1 MNRIIIFGRI
11 DYKNS
16 RSIKF
21 ARSEYTRHAE
31 TKAKNDLIFRPED
44 LFGEDPEAEI
54 EGLTIE
60 FERGIHEATDKTLL
74 NQIGALEVLLQYAI
88 AGRVD
93 FFVIEP
99 GEPPRQET
107 RLVEN
112 DKSASFAYRAGIEA
126 LEDERYADAIAPLT
140 DAIASYKG
148 HAWALDARAS
158 AHLAMSDLAAAERD
172 FEAAK
177 QAYPALPNPHLGLAK
192 IAHSRNQRAETIA
205 NCDAAMRSS
214 IPHQPGYWI
223 SALYKASVLLDA
235 LERGDFDDD
244 EARRSTLVSAKTLLD
259 RYDAKLRQL
268 GSKRADLYPD
278 PAELERLRERLDEVG
293 AMEAA

>member
-11 DYKNS
+11 DYKNK
-16 RSIKF
+16 RSINF
-21 ARSEYTRHAE
+21 ARTEYVRHAE
-31 TKAKNDLIFRPED
+31 TKAKMDLIFRPED

-60 FERGIHEATDKTLL
+60 FQRGIHEATDKTLL
-74 NQIGALEVLLQYAI
+74 NQFNATEVLLQFAI

-107 RLVEN
+107 RIVQN
-112 DKSASFAYRAGIEA
+112 DKSASFAYSAGLEA
-126 LEDERYADAIAPLT
+126 LEDGRPADALSPLG

-148 HAWALDARAS
+148 HAWAYDARGTAQ
-158 AHLAMSDLAAAERD
+158 LTIGDLAAAEQD
-172 FEAAK
+172 FLAARK
-177 QAYPALPNPHLGLAK
+177 AYPALPNPHLGLAK
-192 IAHSRNQRAETIA
+192 IAHSRNQRAATIE
-205 NCDAAMRSS
+205 NCDAAMRCS

-223 SALYKASVLLDA
+223 SALYKASVLIDL
-235 LERGDFDDD
+235 LERGDA
-244 EARRSTLVSAKTLLD
+244 EEEERRSYRVSAKTLLD

-268 GSKRADLYPD
+268 GSKRSEHYPE
-278 PAELERLRERLDEVG
+278 PAELERLRERLEE
-293 AMEAA
+293 ASQMETA